1 MILKKIGDK
10 LAVEYGAGG
19 LRDTTR
25 LASSSWEMWRDI
37 FVTNREAIAAAL
49 KLYGATFAEFQ
60 RAVEAGDVDNV
71 EKIFNRGRAMR
82 EKLR

>member
-1 MILKKIGDK
+1 
-10 LAVEYGAGG
+10 

-25 LASSSWEMWRDI
+25 LAASSWEVWRDI
-37 FVTNREAIAAAL
+37 FATNREAIVAAL

-60 RAVEAGDVDNV
+60 RAVEAGDMNGV

-82 EKLR
+82 EKIR